1 MSQPA
6 PAKTAI
12 IVGASR
18 GIGASLARELATR
31 GYTLGLLARNQ
42 EQLNRLAAELR
53 AAHGITV
60 KVASLDVCDQE
71 RVGPVMN
78 DLMHAFGT
86 VDLVIVNSGVTGVR
100 KAGDGN
106 IAEDRRIIETNLL
119 GAIAVTD
126 VAMAQFRQQGH
137 GHLVGISSVSASF
150 AIPGSGAYSASKAA
164 LTNYLE
170 ALRME
175 VAKRKINV
183 TIVHPGF
190 VNTDIA
196 PGMEKYPFVATPEKV
211 AKEIVDGIEK
221 KKKNMVV
228 PRFPWSLIMP
238 VLHLIPDS
246 IKSRV
251 I

>member
-1 MSQPA
+1 MSSTT
-6 PAKTAI
+6 AKRTAL

-18 GIGASLARELATR
+18 GIGASLARELASR
-31 GYTLGLLARNQ
+31 GYNLGLLARNQ
-42 EQLNRLAAELR
+42 EQLNQLATELR

-60 KVASLDVCDQE
+60 KVASLDVCKE
-71 RVGPVMN
+71 GNVAPVMN
-78 DLMHAFGT
+78 DMMHAFGT

-119 GAIAVTD
+119 GAIAVID
-126 VAMAQFRQQGH
+126 VAMAQFKQQGH

-175 VAKRKINV
+175 VAKRKIDV

-211 AKEIVDGIEK
+211 AKEIVNGVEK

-238 VLHLIPDS
+238 ALRLIPDS
-246 IKSRV
+246 IKSKAF
-251 I
+251 

>member
-1 MSQPA
+1 MANPA
-6 PAKTAI
+6 SRTAI

-18 GIGASLARELATR
+18 GIGASLARELAAR
-31 GYTLGLLARNQ
+31 GYQLGLLSRNQ
-42 EQLNRLAAELR
+42 EQQNQLADELR

-60 KVASLDVCDQE
+60 ETGALDVCEQAS
-71 RVGPVMN
+71 VAPVMN
-78 DLMHAFGT
+78 HMISAFGT
-86 VDLVIVNSGVTGVR
+86 VDVVIVNSGVTGVR

-119 GAIAVTD
+119 GAIAVID
-126 VAMAQFRQQGH
+126 VAMAQFKQQGR

-175 VAKRKINV
+175 VSKRQIDV

-221 KKKNMVV
+221 KKKNMIV

>member
-1 MSQPA
+1 MANPA
-6 PAKTAI
+6 SRTAI

-18 GIGASLARELATR
+18 GIGASLARELAAR
-31 GYTLGLLARNQ
+31 GYQLGLLSRNQ
-42 EQLNRLAAELR
+42 EQQNQLADELR

-60 KVASLDVCDQE
+60 ETGALDVCEQAS
-71 RVGPVMN
+71 VAPVMN
-78 DLMHAFGT
+78 HMISAFGT

-119 GAIAVTD
+119 GAIAVID
-126 VAMAQFRQQGH
+126 VAMAQFKQQGR

-175 VAKRKINV
+175 VSKRQIDV

-221 KKKNMVV
+221 KKKNMIV

>member
-1 MSQPA
+1 MSSTT
-6 PAKTAI
+6 AKRTAL

-18 GIGASLARELATR
+18 GIGASLARELASR
-31 GYTLGLLARNQ
+31 GYDLGLLARNQ
-42 EQLNRLAAELR
+42 EQLNQLATELR

-60 KVASLDVCDQE
+60 KVASLDVCKE
-71 RVGPVMN
+71 GNVAPVMN
-78 DLMHAFGT
+78 DMMHAFGT

-119 GAIAVTD
+119 GAIAVID
-126 VAMAQFRQQGH
+126 VAMAQFKQQGH
-137 GHLVGISSVSASF
+137 GHLVGISSVSANF

-175 VAKRKINV
+175 VAKRKIDV

-211 AKEIVDGIEK
+211 AREIVNGIEK

-238 VLHLIPDS
+238 ALRLIPDS
-246 IKSRV
+246 IKSKAF
-251 I
+251 

>member
-1 MSQPA
+1 MSSSA
-6 PAKTAI
+6 ATKTAI

-18 GIGASLARELATR
+18 GIGASLARELARR
-31 GYTLGLLARNQ
+31 GYSLGLLSRNQ
-42 EQLNRLAAELR
+42 EQLHQLAAELR
-53 AAHGITV
+53 STCKTHVETGA
-60 KVASLDVCDQE
+60 LDVCDQAS
-71 RVGPVMN
+71 VAPA
-78 DLMHAFGT
+78 LQHLFQTFGT
-86 VDLVIVNSGVTGVR
+86 VDLVIVNAGVTGVR

-106 IAEDRRIIETNLL
+106 IAEDRRIIETNLM

-126 VAMAQFRQQGH
+126 VAMAQFKQQGH

-170 ALRME
+170 ALRVE
-175 VAKRKINV
+175 VARYKIDV
-183 TIVHPGF
+183 GIVHPGF

-211 AKEIVDGIEK
+211 AKEIADGIAK

-228 PRFPWSLIMP
+228 PRLPWGLIMP
-238 VLHLIPDS
+238 VLRLVPDRL
-246 IKSRV
+246 KGKAF
-251 I
+251 

>member
-1 MSQPA
+1 MAHPA
-6 PAKTAI
+6 SRTAI

-18 GIGASLARELATR
+18 GIGASLARELAAR
-31 GYTLGLLARNQ
+31 GYQLGLLSRNQ
-42 EQLNRLAAELR
+42 EQLQQLAGELR

-60 KVASLDVCDQE
+60 ETGALDVCEQAS
-71 RVGPVMN
+71 VAPAMKH
-78 DLMHAFGT
+78 MITAFGT

-119 GAIAVTD
+119 GAIAVID
-126 VAMAQFRQQGH
+126 VAMAQFKQQGR

-170 ALRME
+170 ALRLE
-175 VAKRKINV
+175 VSKRQIDV

>member
-1 MSQPA
+1 MAHPA
-6 PAKTAI
+6 SRTAI

-18 GIGASLARELATR
+18 GIGASLARELAGR
-31 GYTLGLLARNQ
+31 GYRLGLLSRNQ
-42 EQLNRLAAELR
+42 EQLNQLADELR

-60 KVASLDVCDQE
+60 ETDSLDVCEQAE
-71 RVGPVMN
+71 VAPVMN
-78 DLMHAFGT
+78 RMITAFGT

-119 GAIAVTD
+119 GAIAVID
-126 VAMAQFRQQGH
+126 VAMAQFKQQGR
-137 GHLVGISSVSASF
+137 GHLAGISSVSASF

-175 VAKRKINV
+175 VSKRKIDV

-211 AKEIVDGIEK
+211 AKEIVDGIER
-221 KKKNMVV
+221 KKKNMIV

>member
-1 MSQPA
+1 MANPA
-6 PAKTAI
+6 SRTAI

-18 GIGASLARELATR
+18 GIGASLARELAAR
-31 GYTLGLLARNQ
+31 GYQLGLLSRNQ
-42 EQLNRLAAELR
+42 EQQNQLADELR

-60 KVASLDVCDQE
+60 ETGALDVCEQAS
-71 RVGPVMN
+71 VAPVMN
-78 DLMHAFGT
+78 HMISAFGT

-119 GAIAVTD
+119 GAIAVID
-126 VAMAQFRQQGH
+126 VAMAQFKQQGR

-175 VAKRKINV
+175 VSKRQIDV

-211 AKEIVDGIEK
+211 AKEIADGIAK

-228 PRFPWSLIMP
+228 PRLPWGLIMP
-238 VLHLIPDS
+238 VLRLVPDRL
-246 IKSRV
+246 KGKAF
-251 I
+251 

>member
-1 MSQPA
+1 MSHPA
-6 PAKTAI
+6 SRTAI

-18 GIGASLARELATR
+18 GIGASLARELAAR
-31 GYTLGLLARNQ
+31 GYSLGLLARNQ
-42 EQLNRLAAELR
+42 EQLHQLAGELR
-53 AAHGITV
+53 SVHNIHAEV
-60 KVASLDVCDQE
+60 DSLDVCDQAS
-71 RVGPVMN
+71 VAPVMN
-78 DLMHAFGT
+78 RMMQTFGA
-86 VDLVIVNSGVTGVR
+86 VDLVIVNAGVTGVR

-106 IAEDRRIIETNLL
+106 VAEDRRIIETNLL
-119 GAIAVTD
+119 GAIAVID
-126 VAMAQFRQQGH
+126 VAMAQFKQQGR

-175 VAKRKINV
+175 VNKRKIDV

-246 IKSRV
+246 VKSRM